1 MGLGYPGRGGHS
13 VSGASPAA
21 GYHPALQTK
30 TPSSPMGRRR
40 RRFAVPPIFRA
51 LPPGNSAD
59 HHHGRGS
66 ANGEPLRPGLL
77 GSRRSAGDSR
87 GMFGRSSVSDL
98 HHAQTR
104 WTARLRRTRLDH
116 RLYYSTWH
124 NYAGNRPICQRRQ
137 GAGKG
142 RPSPVGVPSYTSG
155 RRGPVAHHAYRTRH
169 PLAKRQP
176 DSEHRRSRRG

>member
-1 MGLGYPGRGGHS
+1 
-13 VSGASPAA
+13 
-21 GYHPALQTK
+21 
-30 TPSSPMGRRR
+30 MGRRR

-59 HHHGRGS
+59 HHHDRGS

-104 WTARLRRTRLDH
+104 WTARLRRTRLD
-116 RLYYSTWH
+116 
-124 NYAGNRPICQRRQ
+124 Q
-137 GAGKG
+137 GRSRFSWGQLWPKG
-142 RPSPVGVPSYTSG
+142 RRMSTADAMVTVHINRKGRSGGCGHRTDEQGQELVEGVEATRLPGSKQTGQTQTGLATGTATSPTTDL
-155 RRGPVAHHAYRTRH
+155 ALHHQRT
-169 PLAKRQP
+169 
-176 DSEHRRSRRG
+176 